1 MNSILLLTL
10 CCVGMVVAQ
19 EGLFRA
25 MAMKRLFDQPSQPGM
40 SQNAIAPKGMGATS
54 PVAPGNQMFG
64 GMGTGR
70 QNRRFFRNPMNWY
83 MMDQVVD
90 MPDGMMWPFLMGA
103 FN

>member
-1 MNSILLLTL
+1 MTILLSFSTKLIVFEL
-10 CCVGMVVAQ
+10 HKPYHVNCVN
-19 EGLFRA
+19 LH
-25 MAMKRLFDQPSQPGM
+25 S
-40 SQNAIAPKGMGATS
+40 KGMGATS

>member
-1 MNSILLLTL
+1 
-10 CCVGMVVAQ
+10 
-19 EGLFRA
+19 
-25 MAMKRLFDQPSQPGM
+25 
-40 SQNAIAPKGMGATS
+40 MGATS